1 MTVTGRPELVDEAI
15 DHLLNLEEEY
25 VSYSARASVLVFGG
39 GGGGESGVGGG
50 AEITLALLFHQ
61 LADVVENEA
70 KMAYMRPPGGSA
82 ATSDEQ
88 RGQSNKG
95 FVVREAPWAT
105 SEKVSRV

>member
-25 VSYSARASVLVFGG
+25 VSCSARASVLVFGA
-39 GGGGESGVGGG
+39 VGGG

-82 ATSDEQ
+82 ATSDEP
-88 RGQSNKG
+88 RGQSKG

>member
-1 MTVTGRPELVDEAI
+1 M
-15 DHLLNLEEEY
+15 
-25 VSYSARASVLVFGG
+25 
-39 GGGGESGVGGG
+39 GGG
-50 AEITLALLFHQ
+50 AKITRCVVSHQ
-61 LADVVENEA
+61 MADVAENEA

-88 RGQSNKG
+88 RGSSKG